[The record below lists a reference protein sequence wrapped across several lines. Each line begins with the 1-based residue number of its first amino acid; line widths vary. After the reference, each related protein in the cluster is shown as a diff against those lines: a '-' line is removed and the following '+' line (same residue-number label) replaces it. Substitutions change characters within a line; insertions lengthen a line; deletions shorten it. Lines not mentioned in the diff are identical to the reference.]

1 MSFPVKLTGLKA
13 QANSFPVNND
23 MWLTVGGSLL
33 NVVDCLSLPFPFNS
47 DIQLTVDGSML
58 TG

>member
-1 MSFPVKLTGLKA
+1 MNSDTRLT
-13 QANSFPVNND
+13 S
-23 MWLTVGGSLL
+23 GGSML